1 MRKSIFISRWVLI
14 AITAFLIGG
23 GYFVY
28 RSAGGWW
35 GWSSYFLFVGATL
48 ALVLST
54 KSSQFTLI
62 FILQALT
69 AWVLAFWVH
78 PHLAMLF
85 VVVCLVAA
93 ERLVKHLALYWML
106 ACVAAV
112 AMCEMFGSVGS
123 ASFQDALINSFLTLF
138 IGGFAVVRKEAENTK
153 LKALELTD
161 ELQKKN
167 KQLEVLSAEREHSLR
182 TDERQHL
189 SRELHD
195 TLGHKLTVTI
205 VQLEA
210 AERFLKRDPER
221 VEEILRTAR
230 TLMTEGLAETRDMLH
245 LLDDNTAQQM
255 SLRQQ
260 LEKVTSEF
268 EDTTGLTVVLKIDS
282 LAATLQPSL
291 QLHLIRI
298 VQEALTNV
306 ARHADASEVLVRLE
320 VSDCITL
327 LIEDNG
333 RRLTGREGERLAPA
347 KSIASR
353 ASQLCGSV
361 ELKREGELTRLRI
374 SIPLADQRGG
384 ICD

>member
-1 MRKSIFISRWVLI
+1 MNKSIFISRWVLI
-14 AITAFLIGG
+14 AIAAFLIGG

-35 GWSSYFLFVGATL
+35 GWGSYFLFVGTTL

-54 KSSQFTLI
+54 KSSQFTPI

-69 AWVLAFWVH
+69 AWVLALWVH

-85 VVVCLVAA
+85 VVVSVLAVEKLAQ
-93 ERLVKHLALYWML
+93 RSALYWQL

-112 AMCEMFGSVGS
+112 VMSELFGSVGS
-123 ASFQDALINSFLTLF
+123 ASIQDAFINGFLTAF
-138 IGGFAVVRKEAENTK
+138 IGGFALVRKEAETAK
-153 LKALELTD
+153 LNALELMV

-167 KQLEVLSAEREHSLR
+167 KQLEVMSVERERRLR

-230 TLMTEGLAETRDMLH
+230 TLMTDGLAETRNMLN
-245 LLDDNTAQQM
+245 LLDDNTEKQK

-268 EDTTGLTVVLKIDS
+268 EDTTGLTVVLKINVS
-282 LAATLQPSL
+282 AATLQSSFR
-291 QLHLIRI
+291 LHLIRI

-306 ARHADASEVLVRLE
+306 ARHADASKVLVSLE
-320 VSDCITL
+320 VSDCINIL
-327 LIEDNG
+327 VEDNG
-333 RRLTGREGERLAPA
+333 RRLSGHEGELLAPA

-353 ASQLCGSV
+353 VSQLDGRV
-361 ELKREGELTRLRI
+361 ELKREGEHTRLRI
-374 SIPLADQRGG
+374 SIPLAERGPE